1 MNDMKDD
8 VSILFESD
16 LNRSAAYIGDELAGE
31 CDFKVEGDVFI
42 IDHTFV
48 SKEYGGRG
56 IAKKLVLKV
65 IEEARKRNVKIRPVC
80 SYAYKVMAG
89 KEEYADVLDSAEI

>member
-1 MNDMKDD
+1 MIEIKDD
-8 VSILFESD
+8 VRILFESE
-16 LNRSAAYIGDELAGE
+16 LKRSAAYIGDELAGE
-31 CDFKVEGDVFI
+31 CDYKVDGNVWI

-65 IEEARKRNVKIRPVC
+65 IEEAGKRNVKIRPVC

-89 KEEYADVLDSAEI
+89 KEEFADVLENR